1 VTGNIEAAV
10 ETCKLWA
17 QAYPRAPWPHIYL
30 AGAVYPVTGQF
41 EEALQESKESVR
53 LAPDNPVAHAFL
65 MFNYIAL
72 DRIDEMK
79 AAYAQ
84 AQSQKLNSPL
94 YALALYQR
102 AFLQNDTVAMT
113 QQLAAASGQPGL
125 EGGLLSLAADTAAY
139 SGKLHEAR
147 DLSRRAVDSADRAQQ
162 KETSETYVIISAV
175 RESLFGNAEQARRR
189 AAMVRPA
196 GRDALYGDALV
207 YAYAGDDKKSQEL
220 VEQLTNKYPED
231 TLTQKNYLP
240 TLRAKLALNRGN
252 SAEAI
257 DALRAADAYDLS
269 GTTSSVNEWTAMYP
283 VYVRGE
289 AFLAAHQGSEAAGEF
304 RKIIEHRGVV
314 LNEPIAALARLG
326 AARADAMQGDAAKAR
341 AAYQDFLTLWKEA
354 DADVPVFQQAQSEFA
369 KLK

>member
-1 VTGNIEAAV
+1 
-10 ETCKLWA
+10 
-17 QAYPRAPWPHIYL
+17 
-30 AGAVYPVTGQF
+30 
-41 EEALQESKESVR
+41 
-53 LAPDNPVAHAFL
+53 
-65 MFNYIAL
+65 
-72 DRIDEMK
+72 
-79 AAYAQ
+79 
-84 AQSQKLNSPL
+84 
-94 YALALYQR
+94 
-102 AFLQNDTVAMT
+102 
-113 QQLAAASGQPGL
+113 
-125 EGGLLSLAADTAAY
+125 
-139 SGKLHEAR
+139 
-147 DLSRRAVDSADRAQQ
+147 
-162 KETSETYVIISAV
+162 V

-283 VYVRGE
+283 VFVRGE